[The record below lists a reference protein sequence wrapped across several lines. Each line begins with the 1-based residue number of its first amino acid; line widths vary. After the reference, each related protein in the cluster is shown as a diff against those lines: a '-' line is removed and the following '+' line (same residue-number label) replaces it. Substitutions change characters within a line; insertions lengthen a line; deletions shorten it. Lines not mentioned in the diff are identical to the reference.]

1 MGYVVSATEA
11 RIRFGEMM
19 RRAVESREPVIVE
32 RGGKSHVVVLSV
44 DEYERLLKNQDQGD
58 WQELV
63 RQARAKIQSDLAN
76 RQLPRSEEILREI
89 REDRDER
96 YPPVR

>member
-11 RIRFGEMM
+11 RIRFGEVM
-19 RRAVESREPVIVE
+19 RRAVESREPIIVE

-63 RQARAKIQSDLAN
+63 RQARAQIKTDLAN
-76 RQLPRSEEILREI
+76 RQLPPSEELLRKI

-96 YPPVR
+96 FPPVR

>member
-11 RIRFGEMM
+11 RIRFGEVM
-19 RRAVESREPVIVE
+19 RRAVESREPIIVE

-44 DEYERLLKNQDQGD
+44 DEYERLLKRQNQSD

-63 RQARAKIQSDLAN
+63 RQARVKIRTDLAG
-76 RQLPRSEEILREI
+76 RRLPRPEEILRGV
-89 REDRDER
+89 REDRDEQ